1 MPGEQVAGADEL
13 SPHEL
18 GLEVRWQEPEKGL
31 AVARVEVRQAALVC
45 RRRLVG
51 MGRAVDEG
59 QFAHEQQ
66 VGSGVERCAA
76 NVSLEKNTVKMRDR
90 RALT

>member
-1 MPGEQVAGADEL
+1 
-13 SPHEL
+13 
-18 GLEVRWQEPEKGL
+18 
-31 AVARVEVRQAALVC
+31 
-45 RRRLVG
+45 

-66 VGSGVERCAA
+66 VESGVEECAA
-76 NVSLEKNTVKMRDR
+76 NVSPGKNTVKMRDR